1 MRFKILAL
9 FAAAALIAGCETA
22 PDEQAAAGGSGGAQA
37 SVSAQP
43 MAATPAQRVGPAAG
57 SNEDFVVNVGDR
69 VFFDF
74 DKFDVS
80 ADAQAVLKKQA
91 AWLQKYPNVGI
102 IVQGH
107 CDERGTREYNLALGE
122 RRANAVKDYLSALGI
137 ARTRVRT
144 ISFGKER
151 PVALGHD
158 DAAWAQNRRGVT
170 TLEGAPGS

>member
-22 PDEQAAAGGSGGAQA
+22 PDETAASGGSGGAQA
-37 SVSAQP
+37 TVSAQP
-43 MAATPAQRVGPAAG
+43 SAAAATAQRVGPAPG
-57 SNEDFVVNVGDR
+57 SKEDFVVNVGDR
-69 VFFDF
+69 VFFGF
-74 DKFDVS
+74 DKFDVT

-158 DAAWAQNRRGVT
+158 EAAWAQNRRGVT
-170 TLEGAPGS
+170 TLAAD